1 MVEKKKRKKKNR
13 IPRFHFTTIMENR
26 DTFGFGLRRKNRF
39 EIEIGA
45 EDRGKTGGKES
56 GNGGGGI
63 RRGGGEG
70 KISEEQRIVARY
82 SPRGNGIGVIVDRS
96 LAKPLSPLNMAEY
109 GESRFSKTS
118 DEGER
123 WRFSVSPISDEID
136 RSGRSIADTC
146 D

>member
-1 MVEKKKRKKKNR
+1 MVEKKKKRKKNR

-63 RRGGGEG
+63 RGGEV
-70 KISEEQRIVARY
+70 K
-82 SPRGNGIGVIVDRS
+82 
-96 LAKPLSPLNMAEY
+96 
-109 GESRFSKTS
+109 
-118 DEGER
+118 
-123 WRFSVSPISDEID
+123 
-136 RSGRSIADTC
+136 
-146 D
+146 

>member
-96 LAKPLSPLNMAEY
+96 LAKPLSPLNMAVY

-118 DEGER
+118 KDDDSLYPRYRTRSIDQER
-123 WRFSVSPISDEID
+123 
-136 RSGRSIADTC
+136 GRSIADTC